1 MDIKNAVYDIMSY
14 IGEDL
19 DREGLSNTADCFKE
33 TLDVMLCGYK
43 IDIDTIFSNT
53 MPNNGY
59 GDMIL
64 IKDINLLSMCEH
76 HLLPSFGTVDI
87 AYIPNEKISGIGDF
101 IKLVNA
107 FARRLQIQE
116 RLTTQIGE
124 TIDKY
129 LLPKGV
135 AIRIKAKHFCAK
147 IHNDN
152 HTGELVTNYFSGTF
166 KIDEKIRADFN
177 NC

>member
-76 HLLPSFGTVDI
+76 HLLQT
-87 AYIPNEKISGIGDF
+87 K
-101 IKLVNA
+101 
-107 FARRLQIQE
+107 
-116 RLTTQIGE
+116 
-124 TIDKY
+124 KY
-129 LLPKGV
+129 LV
-135 AIRIKAKHFCAK
+135 
-147 IHNDN
+147 
-152 HTGELVTNYFSGTF
+152 LV
-166 KIDEKIRADFN
+166 IL
-177 NC
+177 